1 MPSFS
6 SQSPISCTAAQPL
19 THSGEHIPLRDC
31 SLFSI
36 LVIAALA
43 LDTMHT
49 AAIAEI
55 NILVIQNSKIRALAT
70 GDPA

>member
-1 MPSFS
+1 MYLFNS
-6 SQSPISCTAAQPL
+6 
-19 THSGEHIPLRDC
+19 

-49 AAIAEI
+49 AVIAAI
-55 NILVIQNSKIRALAT
+55 NILVIQNSKIRPLAT